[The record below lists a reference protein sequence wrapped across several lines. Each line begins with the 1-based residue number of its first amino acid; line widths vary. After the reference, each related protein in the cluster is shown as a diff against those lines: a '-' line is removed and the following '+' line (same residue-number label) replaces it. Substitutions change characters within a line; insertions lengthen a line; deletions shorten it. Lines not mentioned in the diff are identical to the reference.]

1 MSALPD
7 LIAQRDALNKQ
18 IEEANKAERA
28 GAIAQAKAIIAEH
41 GLKASDLFGS
51 ARVSS
56 SESGATKR
64 SGSNKGSKS
73 GATSGS
79 TSGSKVA
86 PKYRN
91 PVSGTT
97 WTGRG
102 RSPTW
107 LAGRNKND
115 FLIG

>member
-18 IEEANKAERA
+18 IDEANKAERA
-28 GAIAQAKAIIAEH
+28 GAIAKAKAIIAEH

-51 ARVSS
+51 ARVAS
-56 SESGATKR
+56 SEPGARKR
-64 SGSNKGSKS
+64 SGGNKGSKS
-73 GATSGS
+73 GN
-79 TSGSKVA
+79 KVA
-86 PKYRN
+86 PKYRD
-91 PVSGTT
+91 PVSGAT

-107 LAGRNKND
+107 LAGRDKND